1 MMEESGPHTS
11 IVKVESPSV
20 SKQSVSPDSHSS
32 VGELETCT
40 ELSSQ
45 QNSAQNSPKTSSIVR
60 KDENNKLTIV
70 TKFSTDS
77 PNTHSASSASSTS
90 GDQSERSRCESS
102 SSGRGTSDDGQSG
115 EHSLVLAAND
125 GRSSMGEP
133 QRDQAGER
141 LVSPMRPE
149 SRRHKR
155 KASMF
160 GSQLNLTH
168 KFKSLFVSRG
178 AIKNDESS
186 SEAAA
191 TGEIGN
197 ANEIQAGLELGQGD
211 EAVKERDQ
219 FERRQGESNDESQS
233 DSKQKPSVEL
243 QVGDEISKESERA
256 TLVCQA

>member
-40 ELSSQ
+40 ESSIQ
-45 QNSAQNSPKTSSIVR
+45 QNSPQNSPKTSSIVR

-115 EHSLVLAAND
+115 EHSLVMAAND
-125 GRSSMGEP
+125 GRSSREP

-141 LVSPMRPE
+141 LESPMRPE

-186 SEAAA
+186 LEATP

-211 EAVKERDQ
+211 GAVKERDQ